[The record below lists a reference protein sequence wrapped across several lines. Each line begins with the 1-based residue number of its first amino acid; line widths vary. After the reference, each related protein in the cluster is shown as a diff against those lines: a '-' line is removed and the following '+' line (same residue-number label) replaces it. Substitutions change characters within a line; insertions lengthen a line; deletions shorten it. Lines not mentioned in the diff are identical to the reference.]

1 MKVSGKKMNRKIDII
16 IVIISAILIVLFGLT
31 ILSVTIGNEYNFPD
45 FYDLTSEQYNELMN
59 YALASDDNGEY
70 SPLE

>member
-1 MKVSGKKMNRKIDII
+1 MNRKIDII